1 MSARCGHSATVFGS
15 GIPGDYAQPGVLA
28 QRVGELLGDAIAE
41 VLLLGVAVKISD
53 PFQQIYGS
61 QMSKSRSALFPI
73 LAVIVA
79 LIALSFPLLKL
90 LIDVRSLADTA
101 HITADALHVL
111 VATVLAAI
119 ACVTL
124 IGGRYSS
131 LSFALYAFALSRAA
145 QPAGLWKVFLSGDW
159 SWIGTLLAA
168 LVAGA
173 SAYGFLRLC
182 MRTPSGAAMDRWRSI
197 DRFVPAYALLLG
209 VLYGAGSAGPF
220 YVAFGILI
228 WIGYAVGLLAY
239 FDRHRTAVG
248 EELLRTRWVA
258 LAIATHVAIEAVF
271 LTLNMLGRPLLAAY
285 LFMLNPAPY
294 AFAYAL
300 VRGRIVDV
308 RVFGGRA
315 LVYAA
320 LTSVPIAIL
329 AILELLFENEL
340 RNVRLA
346 GFVEVAVAVAFSFW
360 LQSLHRRI
368 DRFVE
373 RWFFAERHH
382 AHATIEKII
391 GALPFVE
398 RHDTIETMLC
408 RDVPEQLGFR
418 CAAIYDNQD
427 EAFDLRA
434 STGCNGLA
442 LQLDR
447 DDPLILYPRSS
458 PSLVSLFDIP
468 ISRISLGECAPA
480 YALPIIGGGRTYAI
494 VLYGE
499 HDSGEPIDSEEE
511 RLLMRLAH
519 GAANAYEHLL
529 LRARES
535 EIATLRH
542 QLRLAAGVAQN

>member
-1 MSARCGHSATVFGS
+1 MLESPLPIGSELRGNQRSCPGLARPFVSETDSCLLTCGFLSEPDPVR
-15 GIPGDYAQPGVLA
+15 L
-28 QRVGELLGDAIAE
+28 
-41 VLLLGVAVKISD
+41 D
-53 PFQQIYGS
+53 PFHQIHGS
-61 QMSKSRSALFPI
+61 QMSKPRSALFPI

-101 HITADALHVL
+101 RITADVLHVL
-111 VATVLAAI
+111 VAMALAAV

-145 QPAGLWKVFLSGDW
+145 QPAGLWKAFLPGGW
-159 SWIGTLLAA
+159 SWVGTLLAA

-182 MRTPSGAAMDRWRSI
+182 MRTPSGAAMGRWRSV
-197 DRFVPAYALLLG
+197 DRFIPAYALLLG
-209 VLYGAGSAGPF
+209 MLYGAGLSANHF

-239 FDRHRTAVG
+239 LDRRRTAVG

-258 LAIATHVAIEAVF
+258 LAIAAHVAIEAVF
-271 LTLNMLGRPLLAAY
+271 LALNMLGHAQFAAY
-285 LFMLNPAPY
+285 VFMLNPAPY

-320 LTSVPIAIL
+320 ITSVPIAVL
-329 AILELLFENEL
+329 AVLELLFEKEL

-346 GFVEVAVAVAFSFW
+346 GFVEVTVAVAFSFW

-373 RWFFAERHH
+373 RWFFAQRHH
-382 AHATIEKII
+382 AHAAIEKMID
-391 GALPFVE
+391 ALPFVE
-398 RHDTIETMLC
+398 QPDTIETMLG
-408 RDVPEQLGFR
+408 RDVPEQLGFQ
-418 CAAIYDNQD
+418 CAAIYGDQD
-427 EAFDLRA
+427 GGFSLRT
-434 STGCNGLA
+434 SSGCSGLA
-442 LQLDR
+442 SHLDR
-447 DDPLILYPRSS
+447 DDPLILYPRSNRT
-458 PSLVSLFDIP
+458 LVALCDIP
-468 ISRISLGECAPA
+468 ASRILLPAGELIPA
-480 YALPIIGGGRTYAI
+480 YALPIIGGGHTFAI

-499 HDSGEPIDSEEE
+499 HRTGEPMDSEEE
-511 RLLMRLAH
+511 RLLVRLAH

-529 LRARES
+529 LRTRES
-535 EIATLRH
+535 EIAALRH
-542 QLRLAAGVAQN
+542 QLGLS

>member
-1 MSARCGHSATVFGS
+1 
-15 GIPGDYAQPGVLA
+15 
-28 QRVGELLGDAIAE
+28 
-41 VLLLGVAVKISD
+41 
-53 PFQQIYGS
+53 
-61 QMSKSRSALFPI
+61 MSKPRNALSPI

-101 HITADALHVL
+101 HITYDALHLL
-111 VATVLAAI
+111 VATVLAAV

-131 LSFALYAFALSRAA
+131 LCFALYAFALSRAA
-145 QPAGLWKVFLSGDW
+145 QPAGLWQLFLPGGW
-159 SWIGTLLAA
+159 SWIGTLMAV

-182 MRTPSGAAMDRWRSI
+182 MRTPSGVAMGRWRFA
-197 DRFVPAYALLLG
+197 DRFVPTYALLLG
-209 VLYGAGSAGPF
+209 LIYGLGSVGHF
-220 YVAFGILI
+220 YVAFGVLI
-228 WIGYAVGLLAY
+228 WIAYVVGLLAY
-239 FDRHRTAVG
+239 LDRRRTAVG
-248 EELLRTRWVA
+248 DELLRTRWVA
-258 LAIATHVAIEAVF
+258 LAIATHVALEAVF
-271 LTLNMLGRPLLAAY
+271 LTLNMLGYSQLAAY

-320 LTSVPIAIL
+320 ITSVPIAVL
-329 AILELLFENEL
+329 AVLELLFEKEL

-373 RWFFAERHH
+373 RWFFARRHH
-382 AHATIEKII
+382 AHAAVEKII
-391 GALPFVE
+391 DALPFVE
-398 RHDTIETMLC
+398 RPDTIVTMLC
-408 RDVPEQLGFR
+408 RDVPEQLDFQ

-427 EAFDLRA
+427 ETFNLRA
-434 STGCNGLA
+434 SNGCIGIA
-442 LQLDR
+442 SQLDR

-458 PSLVSLFDIP
+458 PSLVSLSDIP
-468 ISRISLGECAPA
+468 AARISLTAGEYAPA
-480 YALPIIGGGRTYAI
+480 YALPVIGGSRMYAI

-499 HDSGEPIDSEEE
+499 HRSGEPIDSEEE

-535 EIATLRH
+535 EIAALRH
-542 QLRLAAGVAQN
+542 QLALS